1 MRCPECDSN
10 NDTVIDSRPSEQGQ
24 RIRRRRECGTCGHRF
39 TTMELNRDELFDLTQ
54 IGVHME
60 KRAEPVIVMTVTT
73 GGASVIVDNTECLR
87 PDQMSGFLILADQV
101 HRFASGLVDK
111 AIEMQNTRPETVN

>member
-10 NDTVIDSRPSEQGQ
+10 NDTVIDSRSSGRGR

-60 KRAEPVIVMTVTT
+60 KKSEPIIVMIVTN
-73 GGASVIVDNTECLR
+73 GGASVMVDNTECLR
-87 PDQMSGFLILADQV
+87 PDQMDGFLILADQV
-101 HRFASGLVDK
+101 HRFAAGLVDK
-111 AIEMQNTRPETVN
+111 AIEMQNPRQETVN